1 MSSGRLREVKTM
13 ENYKIVRS
21 KGVRGRSWEVVIF
34 ERGLFTWREEDPG
47 TRKIPKNADPFQHY
61 LFFSPLYSVYM
72 QVVLVPRTRIFL
84 AERWK
89 NIVPGRSLHLGQT
102 EQKWRQIVQ
111 GVISIFNFFSTVN
124 HKDRNFYM

>member
-1 MSSGRLREVKTM
+1 MSSGRLKEVKTM

-21 KGVRGRSWEVVIF
+21 KGVPGRSWEVVVF
-34 ERGLFTWREEDPG
+34 ERALLGAVYMEVEDPSI
-47 TRKIPKNADPFQHY
+47 RKILANADPFQHY

-89 NIVPGRSLHLGQT
+89 NIVPGRS
-102 EQKWRQIVQ
+102 
-111 GVISIFNFFSTVN
+111 
-124 HKDRNFYM
+124 